1 MGTAESA
8 VLFGF
13 KTLRMIFL
21 FLGHILTR
29 GISSCLSILP
39 SNKRDSEMYSFNGRN
54 VKQYVLLE
62 SLACYFHDLE
72 RYSTY
77 RGSDE
82 IGGKNDD
89 K

>member
-1 MGTAESA
+1 
-8 VLFGF
+8 
-13 KTLRMIFL
+13 
-21 FLGHILTR
+21 
-29 GISSCLSILP
+29 
-39 SNKRDSEMYSFNGRN
+39 MYSFNGRN

-72 RYSTY
+72 GYSTY